1 DQQLEM
7 LVLLAQLPQGGQ
19 VLLVMGWILQS
30 NGEGIWVDL
39 GKGVV
44 DLSQMLRRDL
54 VRGEALVG

>member
-1 DQQLEM
+1 M

-19 VLLVMGWILQS
+19 VLLVMGGILQS

-44 DLSQMLRRDL
+44 DLSQMLPP
-54 VRGEALVG
+54 GICQG